1 MTEEDWNLVD
11 RKELGSIWLCLAPSV
26 KFNIT
31 KEKMTKELMKTL
43 AMLYE
48 NPFALDKVF
57 LMKCLFNMKM
67 AEGGS
72 VIDHLN
78 EFNIVTSQLSSM
90 GVNFDEEI
98 RALLILCS
106 LPES

>member
-1 MTEEDWNLVD
+1 M
-11 RKELGSIWLCLAPSV
+11 
-26 KFNIT
+26 KFNII
-31 KEKMTKELMKTL
+31 KVKRMEELMETL
-43 AMLYE
+43 EKLFE
-48 NPFALDKVF
+48 NPSASNKVF

-72 VIDHLN
+72 ITDHLN
-78 EFNIVTSQLSSM
+78 EFNIVASQLSSV

-106 LPES
+106 LPKS